1 MAKKIYED
9 QKNSIYTLQKK
20 LGLSNYALYKYA
32 NNTIKIDKM
41 PVGVFL
47 EISKLEK
54 ETPGNLYQK
63 IKKYQEKGEKE
74 K

>member
-1 MAKKIYED
+1 MKTVLYEN

-41 PVGVFL
+41 PVGEFL

-63 IKKYQEKGEKE
+63 IKKYQEKGEK
-74 K
+74 

>member
-1 MAKKIYED
+1 MKTVLYEN

-54 ETPGNLYQK
+54 ETPINLYK
-63 IKKYQEKGEKE
+63 KKKKYQEKGEK
-74 K
+74 